1 MRINIKQLQ
10 AIMICSESKA
20 EEFCEPLNNAMDK
33 YSINTLLR
41 ESAFLAQVGHE
52 SGRLVYVQEI
62 ATGKEYEGRK
72 DLGNTKAGDGV
83 KFKGRG
89 LIQITGRTNYKQC
102 GTDLKL
108 DLLTHPELLET
119 TENACL
125 SAAWFW
131 DKHHLNP
138 LADQQLL
145 SSITKVINGG
155 LNGQLD
161 RQLLYNKA
169 KSILSDKRQQ

>member
-1 MRINIKQLQ
+1 MS
-10 AIMICSESKA
+10 CSESMA
-20 EEFCEPLNNAMDK
+20 SEFCEPLNNAMEQ

-52 SGRLVYVQEI
+52 SGRLFYLKEI
-62 ATGKEYEGRK
+62 TSGRAYEGRK
-72 DLGNTKAGDGV
+72 DLGNTKVGDGV

-89 LIQITGRTNYKQC
+89 LIQITGRNNYKLC
-102 GTDLKL
+102 GDALKL

-119 TENACL
+119 HVNACL

-131 DKHHLNP
+131 DSHHLNP

-145 SSITKVINGG
+145 SSITKIINGG

-169 KSILSDKRQQ
+169 KTILSDKRQQ

>member
-1 MRINIKQLQ
+1 MRITIHQLQ
-10 AIMICSESKA
+10 AIMTCSELKA
-20 EEFCEPLNNAMDK
+20 SEFCEPLNNAMEK

-41 ESAFLAQVGHE
+41 EAAFLAQVGHE
-52 SGRLVYVQEI
+52 SGRLFYVKEI
-62 ATGKEYEGRK
+62 ASGKAYEGRK

-89 LIQITGRTNYKQC
+89 LIQITGRNNYKQC

-119 TENACL
+119 TDNACL

-131 DKHHLNP
+131 NLHHLNP

-145 SSITKVINGG
+145 SSITKIINGG
-155 LNGQLD
+155 QNGQLD

-169 KSILSDKRQQ
+169 KIVLADKRQQ